1 MNPEGRFICFI
12 VLFNNLLLPN
22 AGYSGR
28 HRHDFFGIIIHP
40 PPAGILK
47 GLLCGFLTLMKPLA
61 VPPPGW
67 VVINL
72 LKMPPTKDSITQFS
86 VCSRSVDR
94 TEHPDP
100 QTHSKNNPGRDVEV
114 KMPHVKLDLTS
125 GSWNLSWP
133 TSKRFSQG

>member
-1 MNPEGRFICFI
+1 MFVLLSFLITCFS
-12 VLFNNLLLPN
+12 LMLGTQ
-22 AGYSGR
+22 AR
-28 HRHDFFGIIIHP
+28 HHHDFFGIIIRP

-47 GLLCGFLTLMKPLA
+47 GLLCSFLTLMKPLA

-100 QTHSKNNPGRDVEV
+100 QTRSKNNLGKRCRSENATCQIG
-114 KMPHVKLDLTS
+114 LDFWISEPFLAYV
-125 GSWNLSWP
+125 
-133 TSKRFSQG
+133 